1 MNDNES
7 ELIENFKTL
16 VRRAMLYAEHS
27 HEFIFDESVE
37 DSAAVAYLNIAASK
51 FAAAESLYYARIDVL
66 ERGEAEEI
74 FRLFD
79 VYMHEFLSNYRTDH
93 SHQWSDIEF
102 NQLKE
107 AFDDSAF
114 AFENK

>member
-1 MNDNES
+1 MRINTNDTY
-7 ELIENFKTL
+7 IT
-16 VRRAMLYAEHS
+16 
-27 HEFIFDESVE
+27 SVD

-66 ERGEAEEI
+66 ERGEAVEI

-79 VYMHEFLSNYRTDH
+79 VYMHEFLSNYRTGH
-93 SHQWSDIEF
+93 SRQWNDIEF
-102 NQLKE
+102 NRLKE